1 LRQCR
6 VSEHR
11 LQTICG
17 FTLICLHIL
26 ENEPRDVEK
35 KVPHYPI
42 VRCMNMCMK
51 KLAIENIRLLPPGTV
66 DMFFQSPNCRGT
78 QKLLAIL
85 MFTRCNIAIKIAA
98 GQHEH
103 EYFTLCRNV
112 RKFQLKRRGKKRT
125 RESPLCQQL
134 ISNFNSLK
142 ASRRD
147 PLT

>member
-1 LRQCR
+1 LIICFGTSSILRQCR

-51 KLAIENIRLLPPGTV
+51 KLAIENIRKDIKPASPFRAMGWPTLESCVRGGWSRSRSWGRSLNQGTGSHPIPAYP
-66 DMFFQSPNCRGT
+66 F
-78 QKLLAIL
+78 
-85 MFTRCNIAIKIAA
+85 
-98 GQHEH
+98 
-103 EYFTLCRNV
+103 
-112 RKFQLKRRGKKRT
+112 
-125 RESPLCQQL
+125 REPLSAL
-134 ISNFNSLK
+134 
-142 ASRRD
+142 
-147 PLT
+147 